1 MKYKTIII
9 FTGLMSV
16 LSLIFFLWY
25 MPHKIERDCANNAL
39 AISVRKD
46 TIKNYDKYIDMCIKS
61 GGVIKFKEIIEN
73 NKPDE
78 DELKADIMES
88 RPALIEVVPS
98 ITNQ

>member
-1 MKYKTIII
+1 
-9 FTGLMSV
+9 
-16 LSLIFFLWY
+16 
-25 MPHKIERDCANNAL
+25 
-39 AISVRKD
+39 
-46 TIKNYDKYIDMCIKS
+46 MCIKS